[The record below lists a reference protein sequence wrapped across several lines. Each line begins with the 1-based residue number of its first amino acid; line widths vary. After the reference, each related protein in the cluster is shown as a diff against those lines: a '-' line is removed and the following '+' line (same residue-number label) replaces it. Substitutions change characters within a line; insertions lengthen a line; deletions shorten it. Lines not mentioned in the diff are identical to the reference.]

1 MLLMGLNDKKAT
13 RNKIFLYLK
22 CQYESFGE
30 LSGFLLCIYHFY
42 VSNIFATRFLA
53 FAIDASFRS
62 VSSPV
67 GHIVLL

>member
-1 MLLMGLNDKKAT
+1 MGLNDKRAT

-30 LSGFLLCIYHFY
+30 LSGFLLCSYRFY

-53 FAIDASFRS
+53 LVIDPSFRS
-62 VSSPV
+62 VSPPV
-67 GHIVLL
+67 GHIELV